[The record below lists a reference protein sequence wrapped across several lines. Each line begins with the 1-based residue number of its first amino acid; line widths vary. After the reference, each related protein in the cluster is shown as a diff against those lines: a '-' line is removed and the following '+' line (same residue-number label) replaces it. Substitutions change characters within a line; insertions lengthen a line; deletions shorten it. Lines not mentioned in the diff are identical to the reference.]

1 MAALHLVNDA
11 TIKDLNEKMADD
23 QKVTVRNFRP
33 NILIEGKLVVDKTS
47 FLRSVFLQL
56 GPSAFDED
64 QYKFVKIGNV
74 VTKVSLECL
83 RCIETTV
90 SENGEMNK
98 QREPLKT
105 LES

>member
-33 NILIEGKLVVDKTS
+33 NILIEGKLFVDKTN
-47 FLRSVFLQL
+47 FLWSVFLQL

>member
-33 NILIEGKLVVDKTS
+33 NILIEGNKTIFFMEWIF
-47 FLRSVFLQL
+47 FLLQL
-56 GPSAFDED
+56 GPPVFDED